1 MVTAH
6 NTFQQPEAIKPAEFT
21 AAKTTDGGFTATLP
35 PKSVVVLE
43 VRTSSTCLPLSAATR
58 GQDDEPRAHYPQ
70 KPPA

>member
-43 VRTSSTCLPLSAATR
+43 L
-58 GQDDEPRAHYPQ
+58 
-70 KPPA
+70 K